1 MIVTESGTIGV
12 ICVDDHEFL
21 LEGLKSRF
29 QDEQDIEIIA
39 TLPCADDLPQVA
51 AQHRPEVVLLDIEMP
66 GRDIFEVIKELSER
80 QPATKVILLSAFIR
94 QSYLDLAVKAGAWGY
109 VSKRESPAEI
119 AKAVR
124 KVAAG
129 GFAFSPNVRETCGL
143 DETDSAPS
151 TDDEKPS
158 SRLNRLTQRELQILR
173 MIGRGMPRGEIAS
186 AIHRSPK
193 TVDAHRSSIMDKLD
207 LHDRVELAR
216 FAIREGLVEL

>member
-1 MIVTESGTIGV
+1 MSLTETKAIGV

-29 QDEQDIEIIA
+29 EDEPGLEIIA
-39 TLPCADDLPQVA
+39 TLPIADELPQA
-51 AQHRPEVVLLDIEMP
+51 AERLRPDIVLLDIEMP
-66 GRDIFEVIKELSER
+66 GRDVFEVIKELSDR
-80 QPATKVILLSAFIR
+80 VPSTKVILLSAFIR
-94 QSYLDLAVKAGAWGY
+94 QSYLDLAINAGAWGY
-109 VSKRESPAEI
+109 VSKRESPSEI
-119 AKAVR
+119 TEAVR

-143 DETDSAPS
+143 DDSKAAPKAEG
-151 TDDEKPS
+151 EKPS

-173 MIGRGMPRGEIAS
+173 MIGRGMPRGEIAA